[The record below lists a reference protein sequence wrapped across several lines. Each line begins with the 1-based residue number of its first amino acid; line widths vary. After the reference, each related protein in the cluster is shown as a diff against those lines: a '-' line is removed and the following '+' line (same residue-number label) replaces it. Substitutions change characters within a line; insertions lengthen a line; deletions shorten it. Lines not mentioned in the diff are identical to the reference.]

1 MSVVALGSCDVSF
14 HTLAA
19 RPAAMAAP
27 RTVISVKS
35 GRTES
40 KGKNDVH
47 GLIIAHGFPSL
58 DREGFILKKKFLE
71 GEVGVELSCTVSPQL
86 INVCFGC
93 H

>member
-1 MSVVALGSCDVSF
+1 MALGSCDVSF

-40 KGKNDVH
+40 KGKKNVNLFKRV
-47 GLIIAHGFPSL
+47 GSL
-58 DREGFILKKKFLE
+58 GTLRSHWGQKPKVGSPFLE
-71 GEVGVELSCTVSPQL
+71 EVYTENSTSVLEH
-86 INVCFGC
+86 I
-93 H
+93 